1 MPYATKGRSEGAGAG
16 QPQRLLWSV
25 AWLNEAAG
33 GQARLTHRPFFNPE
47 RKTESAWVPCEA
59 VNKLGSPFQC
69 CSEARTIAGAAG
81 ASPYPRARV
90 RCSGS
95 LPLADCIGI
104 DVSKDA
110 LEWSVGSE
118 GRIQHTRNEPRPIAQ
133 LVRRLASLD
142 PVRIIVESTGGYER
156 KLVLKL
162 AEAGLPVVV
171 VNPRR
176 VRGLGEGMGILA
188 KTDAIDARL
197 LALFGEKVEPPVRP
211 ILQGTERLLADL
223 VARRRQLIAMV
234 VAEKNR
240 RGPAPEPVRR
250 TIDALLQT
258 LDQHVREI
266 DRKIE
271 KALLEDSERA
281 ELSELLQTVPG
292 VGPGVART
300 LLIDLPELGYL
311 GRREIA
317 SLVGV
322 APFARDSG
330 TIRGSRRI
338 RGGRASVR
346 TALYL
351 AAMTASRFNPVLRDL
366 YDRLRQAGKPPKLAF
381 VAVARKLLTILN
393 AIAREK
399 TAWQA

>member
-1 MPYATKGRSEGAGAG
+1 M
-16 QPQRLLWSV
+16 
-25 AWLNEAAG
+25 
-33 GQARLTHRPFFNPE
+33 
-47 RKTESAWVPCEA
+47 TE
-59 VNKLGSPFQC
+59 
-69 CSEARTIAGAAG
+69 
-81 ASPYPRARV
+81 
-90 RCSGS
+90 
-95 LPLADCIGI
+95 CIGI
-104 DVSKDA
+104 DVSKHT
-110 LEWSVGSE
+110 LEWSVGSA
-118 GRIQHTRNEPRPIAQ
+118 GRIQHARNEPRPIAQ
-133 LVRRLASLD
+133 LARRLVDLD
-142 PVRIIVESTGGYER
+142 PRRIVVESTGGYER
-156 KLVLKL
+156 RLVQKL

-176 VRGLGEGMGILA
+176 VRSLGVGMGILA

-223 VARRRQLIAMV
+223 VARRRQLVAMV

-240 RGPAPEPVRR
+240 RETASPPVRR
-250 TIDALLQT
+250 SIDVLLRG
-258 LDQHVREI
+258 LDQQVRQI
-266 DRKIE
+266 DRKIDRT
-271 KALLEDSERA
+271 LLEDPERA
-281 ELSELLQTVPG
+281 ELAELLQSVPG

-300 LLIDLPELGYL
+300 LLIDLPELGHL

-330 TIRGSRRI
+330 MIRGVRRI

-351 AAMTASRFNPVLRDL
+351 AAMTASRFNPLLREL
-366 YDRLRQAGKPPKLAF
+366 YERLRQAGKPPKLAF

-393 AIAREK
+393 AIARDK
-399 TAWQA
+399 TAWQAQIP

>member
-1 MPYATKGRSEGAGAG
+1 M
-16 QPQRLLWSV
+16 
-25 AWLNEAAG
+25 
-33 GQARLTHRPFFNPE
+33 
-47 RKTESAWVPCEA
+47 
-59 VNKLGSPFQC
+59 
-69 CSEARTIAGAAG
+69 
-81 ASPYPRARV
+81 
-90 RCSGS
+90 
-95 LPLADCIGI
+95 ADCIGI
-104 DVSKDA
+104 DVSKHA
-110 LEWSVGSE
+110 LEWSMGAA

-133 LVRRLASLD
+133 LVRRIVTLD
-142 PVRIIVESTGGYER
+142 PERIIVESTGGYER

-176 VRGLGEGMGILA
+176 VRNFGEGMGMLA
-188 KTDAIDARL
+188 KTDALDARL
-197 LALFGEKVEPPVRP
+197 LALYGEKVEPPIRP

-223 VARRRQLIAMV
+223 VARRRQLIAMI

-240 RGPAPEPVRR
+240 RDTAAEPVRR
-250 TIDALLQT
+250 NINALLRT
-258 LDQHVREI
+258 LKQYIREI
-266 DRKIE
+266 DLKID
-271 KALLEDSERA
+271 KTLFEDAERA

-292 VGPGVART
+292 VGPGVSRT
-300 LLIDLPELGYL
+300 LLIDLPELGHL
-311 GRREIA
+311 GRREIS

-322 APFARDSG
+322 APFAKDSG

-346 TALYL
+346 SALYL

-366 YDRLRQAGKPPKLAF
+366 YERLRQAGKPPKLAF
-381 VAVARKLLTILN
+381 IAVARKLLTILN